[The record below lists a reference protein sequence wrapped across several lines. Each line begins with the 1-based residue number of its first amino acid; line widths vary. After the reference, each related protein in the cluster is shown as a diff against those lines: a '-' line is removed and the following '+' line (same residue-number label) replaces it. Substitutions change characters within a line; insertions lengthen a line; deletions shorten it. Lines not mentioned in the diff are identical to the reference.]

1 MSTIL
6 ALAYHAR
13 LSGHLDV
20 DTVVLRLRP
29 HDRALYRSRCDE
41 AAIVALVEFLCD
53 VRAVAWGVA

>member
-1 MSTIL
+1 MTVL
-6 ALAYHAR
+6 ATAYHAG
-13 LSGHLDV
+13 LSGHV
-20 DTVVLRLRP
+20 EGPHVVLRLRP